1 MRLSHVIIR
10 NELNDELKNAL
21 NQRSIKGNV
30 RLLIGESTRIN
41 KCEVINVVILYLTLP
56 RRT

>member
-10 NELNDELKNAL
+10 NKLNDELKNAL